1 MRFSLFRFTFP
12 VFHNILIIDPP
23 HESWKPY
30 CPGLL
35 RGWTWKEYPGYM
47 PGAGGRKVPANSM
60 NAFISRVTHLSL

>member
-23 HESWKPY
+23 HESRKPY

-35 RGWTWKEYPGYM
+35 QMCIRDRWFTRDEIVEYGPYISVGHEM
-47 PGAGGRKVPANSM
+47 MKAFKDGR
-60 NAFISRVTHLSL
+60 I